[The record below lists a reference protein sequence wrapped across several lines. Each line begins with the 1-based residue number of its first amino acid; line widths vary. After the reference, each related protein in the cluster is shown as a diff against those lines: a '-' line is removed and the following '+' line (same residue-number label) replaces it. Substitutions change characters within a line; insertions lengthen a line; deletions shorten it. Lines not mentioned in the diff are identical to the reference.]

1 MVFFCEAAMCWSHDA
16 KRKNLVKYPWIF
28 HRIFHSAL
36 LPLGGIVVAL
46 LQNRVNF
53 CGFLGKIY

>member
-28 HRIFHSAL
+28 HSAP

-46 LQNRVNF
+46 FQNRVTF

>member
-1 MVFFCEAAMCWSHDA
+1 MRIVFFCEAAMCWSHDA

-28 HRIFHSAL
+28 HSAP
-36 LPLGGIVVAL
+36 LPLGGIVVAV

-53 CGFLGKIY
+53 CGFLDKIY